1 MQIPKSL
8 TRAAMEG
15 HGLLGVLFGAV
26 VYILC
31 LTGSILVL
39 VDQITIWERPGAPA
53 IAHLSDSE
61 IAAIS
66 VRALAKAQAAGVAHD
81 IYMQMP
87 TDELPRMT
95 VAGYDE
101 KGNHREWNVDA
112 AGKLL
117 PHVETPWLEFM
128 QRLHFNL
135 TLPGAIGRYIVGM
148 FGTILLASIVTGLL
162 AHRRIIKDAFRM
174 RWGGSRRL
182 TNADLHNRVGVW
194 ALPFHLIVALTGSLL
209 GLAGLII
216 IILAMV
222 AYKGD
227 RERATASLFGPQAVV
242 DARAAPPPDIAR
254 MLRDIQMRAPGANVT
269 QLAIEHAG
277 TLGQQ
282 VRVMVAAPRHLARN
296 EAFLFS
302 ADGHLKWRAGL
313 TDGNAG
319 MRIYGMITPLHY
331 GTYGGVALK
340 IIYALLGMGLTLIV
354 ATGGNV
360 WLARRR
366 EQGRAVPRL
375 ERLWVALVWGQPLV
389 IVTVALLTLLGPAP
403 TTLSYWMLTA
413 VCWGAAM
420 VHRSLSTTTTSFRW
434 ALGGMIILTLLLH
447 AALRASAHPIVMLI
461 DIGIIIV
468 IVSSMIM
475 GVRSSKADRGTG
487 AMKNITK
494 RSVRTSAHRIGG

>member
-26 VYILC
+26 IYVLC

-39 VDQITIWERPGAPA
+39 VDQISIWERPDAPA
-53 IAHLSDSE
+53 ITSLSDAD

-66 VRALAKAQAAGVAHD
+66 ARALAKAQQAGVAHD

-95 VAGYDE
+95 VYGYDE
-101 KGNHREWNVDA
+101 KGDHRDWNVDA
-112 AGKLL
+112 TGQLV
-117 PHVETPWLEFM
+117 PHADTPWLEFM
-128 QRLHFNL
+128 QLLHFNL
-135 TLPGAIGRYIVGM
+135 TLPGAIGRYIVGI

-162 AHRRIIKDAFRM
+162 AHRRILKDAFRL

-209 GLAGLII
+209 GLAGLIT

-227 RERATASLFGPQAVV
+227 QEKAIASLLGPQAGT
-242 DARAAPPPDIAR
+242 DMRAAPPPDVAR
-254 MLRDIQMRAPGANVT
+254 MLRDIQRRAPGAAVT

-277 TLGQQ
+277 TVGQQ
-282 VRVMVAAPRHLARN
+282 VRIMVAAPRHLARN

-302 ADGHLKWRAGL
+302 ADGGFKWRAGL

-331 GTYGGVALK
+331 GTYGGMALK

-366 EQGRAVPRL
+366 EQGRATPRL
-375 ERLWVALVWGQPLV
+375 ERLWIALIWGQPLV
-389 IVTVALLTLLGPAP
+389 IVTVALLTLLGPVPAVASYWAM
-403 TTLSYWMLTA
+403 TTLCWTA
-413 VCWGAAM
+413 ALAIPA
-420 VHRSLSTTTTSFRW
+420 LSTTARFRTS
-434 ALGGMIILTLLLH
+434 LGIATAATLVVH
-447 AALRASAHPIVMLI
+447 AALRSADDPTILI
-461 DIGIIIV
+461 IDVGVALIIV
-468 IVSSMIM
+468 ASMTRAFIM
-475 GVRSSKADRGTG
+475 QRSA
-487 AMKNITK
+487 
-494 RSVRTSAHRIGG
+494 TSAILR

>member
-26 VYILC
+26 IYVLC

-39 VDQITIWERPGAPA
+39 VDQITIWERPDAPA
-53 IAHLSDSE
+53 IARLSDPD

-66 VRALAKAQAAGVAHD
+66 FRALTKAQAAGVAHD
-81 IYMQMP
+81 VYIQMP

-95 VAGYDE
+95 VIGYGE
-101 KGNHREWNVDA
+101 KGDHRDWNVDA
-112 AGKLL
+112 AGQLV
-117 PHVETPWLEFM
+117 PHAETPWLEFM
-128 QRLHFNL
+128 QLLHFNL
-135 TLPGAIGRYIVGM
+135 TLPGAIGRYIVGI

-162 AHRRIIKDAFRM
+162 AHRRIIKDAFRL

-209 GLAGLII
+209 GLAGLIT

-227 RERATASLFGPQAVV
+227 QEKAIASLLGPQAGA
-242 DARAAPPPDIAR
+242 DTRAAPPPDIAR
-254 MLRDIQMRAPGANVT
+254 MLRDIQLRAPGAAVT

-277 TLGQQ
+277 TIGQQ
-282 VRVMVAAPRHLARN
+282 VRIMVAAPRHLARN
-296 EAFLFS
+296 EAFLFN
-302 ADGHLKWRAGL
+302 ADGRFKWRAGL

-366 EQGRAVPRL
+366 EQGRATPRL
-375 ERLWVALVWGQPLV
+375 ERLWVALIWGQPTV
-389 IVTVALLTLLGPAP
+389 IVAVALLTLLGQVPAVA
-403 TTLSYWMLTA
+403 SYWMLTA
-413 VCWGAAM
+413 SCWAAA
-420 VHRSLSTTTTSFRW
+420 LLTPTAGKAAASFRI
-434 ALGGMIILTLLLH
+434 ALAIATVVTLFVH
-447 AALRASAHPIVMLI
+447 AALRGLANPVVLAADVILI
-461 DIGIIIV
+461 AAII
-468 IVSSMIM
+468 
-475 GVRSSKADRGTG
+475 G
-487 AMKNITK
+487 AMIKAGWRYQRAIPVLT
-494 RSVRTSAHRIGG
+494 T

>member
-15 HGLLGVLFGAV
+15 HGLIGVLFGAV
-26 VYILC
+26 IYVLC

-39 VDQITIWERPGAPA
+39 VDQITIWERPDAPA
-53 IAHLSDSE
+53 ITSLSDSD

-81 IYMQMP
+81 IYMQLP
-87 TDELPRMT
+87 TGELPRMT
-95 VAGYDE
+95 IYGYGE
-101 KGNHREWNVDA
+101 KGDHRDWNVDA
-112 AGKLL
+112 AGQLV
-117 PHVETPWLEFM
+117 PHAETAWLEFM
-128 QRLHFNL
+128 QLLHFNL
-135 TLPGAIGRYIVGM
+135 TLPGAIGRYIVGI

-162 AHRRIIKDAFRM
+162 AHRRILKDAFRL

-209 GLAGLII
+209 GLAGLIT

-227 RERATASLFGPQAVV
+227 QEKAIASLLGPPAGT
-242 DARAAPPPDIAR
+242 DTRAAPPPDIAR
-254 MLRDIQMRAPGANVT
+254 MLRDIQLRAPGAAVT
-269 QLAIEHAG
+269 QLAMEHAG
-277 TLGQQ
+277 TVGQQ
-282 VRVMVAAPRHLARN
+282 VRIMVAAPRHLARN

-302 ADGHLKWRAGL
+302 ADGRFKWRAGL

-340 IIYALLGMGLTLIV
+340 CIYALLGMGLTLIV

-366 EQGRAVPRL
+366 EQGRSAPRL
-375 ERLWVALVWGQPLV
+375 ERLWVALIWGQPLV
-389 IVTVALLTLLGPAP
+389 MVTVALLTLLGPVP
-403 TTLSYWMLTA
+403 TVPSYWILTA
-413 VCWGAAM
+413 LCWCAALAM
-420 VHRSLSTTTTSFRW
+420 PVTSTTTAAFRI
-434 ALGGMIILTLLLH
+434 ALGVAASSTLALH
-447 AALRASAHPIVMLI
+447 AALRSTNSPTILMI
-461 DIGIIIV
+461 DIVAMVIIV
-468 IVSSMIM
+468 TAM
-475 GVRSSKADRGTG
+475 GRAI
-487 AMKNITK
+487 ATK
-494 RSVRTSAHRIGG
+494 RPALAATLAPS